1 MTDKQIYEGG
11 CLCGAIR
18 YRSSAAPTR
27 GVICHCSMCRKHSG
41 APILAFVHFPIVSFH
56 WLNAEPHRYRSSRF
70 AERGFCSS
78 CGSTVSMYEEVL
90 RDRVQIAVGSLD
102 DPDSV
107 RIDDHV
113 WTEDRISWFDV
124 NDRLHRYRQ
133 SSVVVPSKAD
143 Q

>member
-1 MTDKQIYEGG
+1 M
-11 CLCGAIR
+11 
-18 YRSSAAPTR
+18 
-27 GVICHCSMCRKHSG
+27 H
-41 APILAFVHFPIVSFH
+41 
-56 WLNAEPHRYRSSRF
+56 
-70 AERGFCSS
+70 
-78 CGSTVSMYEEVL
+78 EEVL
-90 RDRVQIAVGSLD
+90 SDRVQIAVGSLD